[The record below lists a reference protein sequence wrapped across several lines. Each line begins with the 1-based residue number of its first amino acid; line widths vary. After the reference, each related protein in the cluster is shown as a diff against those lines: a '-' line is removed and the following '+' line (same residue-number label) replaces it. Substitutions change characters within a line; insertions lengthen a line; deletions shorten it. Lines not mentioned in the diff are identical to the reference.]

1 MICMYGYYSG
11 ATETTFSYPIHQHL
25 LAIALV
31 KR

>member
-1 MICMYGYYSG
+1 MICMYGYNFG
-11 ATETTFSYPIHQHL
+11 TTGTTFSYTIHQHL